1 MDYNRELINNIGEFI
16 KYWGFKSI
24 HGKIW
29 AYIYLSKEP
38 RTTQEIID
46 EFDFSKA
53 AVSLAIKTLMEH
65 HLIKRVEKIE
75 FGTYLYE
82 AVADIKKPILGVLKM
97 REKEMLNKIIQ
108 LSELAKNQD
117 NDEFNSKQSKK
128 ILKMTKY
135 ALTFLDKFVFSAISK
150 LKI

>member
-29 AYIYLSKEP
+29 AYIYLSKQA

-46 EFDFSKA
+46 EFEFSKA

-75 FGTYLYE
+75 FGTYVYE
-82 AVADIKKPILGVLKM
+82 PIGDIKTPIIGVLKM
-97 REKEMLNKIIQ
+97 REKEMLKQIIK
-108 LSELAKNQD
+108 LSELAINQD
-117 NDEFNSKQSKK
+117 SDEFNSKQSKR

-135 ALTFLDKFVFSAISK
+135 ALTFLEKFVLSAINK
-150 LKI
+150 LRL